1 MAQGLIE
8 MVKLAEKNNY
18 APAESTKARGKGALV
33 LSACPHC
40 GGNRKSRV
48 LFVNKKRASKKRP
61 KTLWKCHVCGKAER
75 PAK

>member
-8 MVKLAEKNNY
+8 MVQAAEASGY
-18 APAESTKARGKGALV
+18 TTAESTKARGKGALV
-33 LSACPHC
+33 LSTCPHC

-61 KTLWKCHVCGKAER
+61 KTLWKCHVCGKGQ